1 MSVVKS
7 AFQRYVA
14 LGDSF
19 TEGIGDHDPTRPNGC
34 RGWADRFAE
43 ALADHQPGLG
53 YANLA
58 IRGRKLPQI
67 IAEQLEPALALGPD
81 LVTIHGGGNDV
92 LRPKVDIDALA
103 AAYDDAVGR
112 LAGSGAHVVMFTIAD
127 PGLNPVIKMI
137 RGRTAIFNEWVRE
150 IADRHGATVVD
161 MWRMRGW
168 KVAEVMDED
177 RLHLNAVGH
186 QAIAIAVLDALGI
199 DHTLEELEPA
209 ATPVLTRREQRQAD
223 LGWARSHLVPW
234 IHRRVTGRSS
244 GDGVEPKR
252 PTLTPIR

>member
-1 MSVVKS
+1 MTL
-7 AFQRYVA
+7 RTYVA

-19 TEGIGDHDPTRPNGC
+19 TEGVGDPDPARPNGL
-34 RGWADRFAE
+34 RGWADRTAE
-43 ALADHQPGLG
+43 ALAAAAARDGVDFG

-58 IRGRKLPQI
+58 IRGRKLPAI
-67 IAEQLEPALALGPD
+67 IDEQVDAAIALGPD
-81 LVTIHGGGNDV
+81 LVSIHGGGNDV

-103 AAYDDAVGR
+103 ATYDEAIGR
-112 LAGSGAHVVMFTIAD
+112 LAASGAHVVVFTIAD
-127 PGLNPVIKMI
+127 PGLNGVIKMI

-150 IADRHGATVVD
+150 IAEKHDATLVD

-186 QAIAIAVLDALGI
+186 QMIAISALDALGVAHDLQPI
-199 DHTLEELEPA
+199 PPVPA
-209 ATPVLTRREQRQAD
+209 PVLSARQQRAAN
-223 LGWARSHLVPW
+223 LAWARTHLAPW
-234 IHRRVTGRSS
+234 VQRRVTGRSS

-252 PTLTPIR
+252 STFLPIG